1 MIGRDGDGMSLAE
14 IRLSALNP
22 SVLWARPPR
31 RPSGTPWAVTLL
43 LLAGLACWLIG
54 ERCARGE
61 EPRAHRTLQAPP
73 AVGGDPRSPL
83 TEAAERVLVTWTG
96 ALALTSL
103 AGLGWVL
110 WRRL

>member
-1 MIGRDGDGMSLAE
+1 MIAT
-14 IRLSALNP
+14 NP
-22 SVLWARPPR
+22 GLLWHQPPR
-31 RPSGTPWAVTLL
+31 RPSGTPWAITLL

-54 ERCARGE
+54 ERCARGQTGAGSGSYSTSGGARVHHA
-61 EPRAHRTLQAPP
+61 PQVPP

-103 AGLGWVL
+103 AGLGWAL